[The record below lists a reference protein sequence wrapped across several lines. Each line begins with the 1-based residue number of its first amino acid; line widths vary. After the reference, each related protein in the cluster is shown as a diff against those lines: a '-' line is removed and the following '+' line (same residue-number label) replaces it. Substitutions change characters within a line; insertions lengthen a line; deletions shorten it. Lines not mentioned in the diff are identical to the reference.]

1 MLTSALGVARLP
13 RGKSVPAIQTAAR
26 RIVRSCDV
34 ETRRLTVGCDFTYEA
49 AVPTPAIFQV
59 QPCASSSVAVRSESW
74 SSTPDMVL
82 RSYVDLYGNPCTR
95 VVLPSGTSSFRYTAE
110 VDVPNAVEDVDRSAR
125 EIAPNDLPDATLIY
139 TLPSRYCLPD
149 VLGTEAWNL
158 FGGLE
163 PGYQR
168 VQAICDHVHSHLT
181 FAYGSSTPWSTA
193 ADVNGT
199 RFGVCRDFTHL
210 AISFCRAL
218 NIPARYVFGY
228 LPDLDIP
235 DDGAEMDFAAWMEVW
250 LEDRWWTFDPR
261 NNVAR
266 KGRVVIG
273 RGRDAADVAMATT
286 FGGPWLRTMTVH
298 AVEIPAASAL

>member
-1 MLTSALGVARLP
+1 
-13 RGKSVPAIQTAAR
+13 
-26 RIVRSCDV
+26 
-34 ETRRLTVGCDFTYEA
+34 LTVGCDFTYEA
-49 AVPTPAIFQV
+49 TAPTPAIFQV
-59 QPCASSSVAVRSESW
+59 QPGASPRVTVRAEGW

-82 RSYVDLYGNPCTR
+82 RSYVDLYDNPCTR
-95 VVLPSGTSSFRYTAE
+95 VVLPIGTSSFRYTADLE
-110 VDVPNAVEDVDRSAR
+110 VPDTVEDIDRSAR
-125 EIAPNDLPDATLIY
+125 EIAPDDLPDATLIY

-149 VLGTEAWNL
+149 VLGAEAWTL
-158 FGGLE
+158 FGGRE
-163 PGYQR
+163 PGYRR

-199 RFGVCRDFTHL
+199 RLGVCRDFTHL

-250 LEDRWWTFDPR
+250 LDDRWWTFDPR

-298 AVEIPAASAL
+298 AAEVPAAPA

>member
-1 MLTSALGVARLP
+1 
-13 RGKSVPAIQTAAR
+13 
-26 RIVRSCDV
+26 
-34 ETRRLTVGCDFTYEA
+34 LTVGCDFTYEA
-49 AVPTPAIFQV
+49 TAPTPAIFQV
-59 QPCASSSVAVRSESW
+59 QPGASPRVTVRAEGW

-82 RSYVDLYGNPCTR
+82 RSYVDLYDNPCTR
-95 VVLPSGTSSFRYTAE
+95 VVLPIGTSSFRYTADLE
-110 VDVPNAVEDVDRSAR
+110 VPDTVEDIDRSAR
-125 EIAPNDLPDATLIY
+125 EIAPDDLPDATLIY

-149 VLGTEAWNL
+149 VLGAEAWTL
-158 FGGLE
+158 FGGRE
-163 PGYQR
+163 PGYRR

-199 RFGVCRDFTHL
+199 RLGVCRDFTHL

-250 LEDRWWTFDPR
+250 LDDRWWTFDPR

-298 AVEIPAASAL
+298 AAEVPAATA